1 MKKDVKSI
9 LKLTKKVVAKNV
21 YKKLK
26 KVKDK
31 NELKEAA
38 KYSLISA
45 LKKEEHEIRIQIKK
59 LEEELKHVFFAK
71 NKALL
76 IPSKIKHLQVEF
88 DKKEFDK
95 LLKLLKETKK
105 EISLIQDKI

>member
-9 LKLTKKVVAKNV
+9 LKLAKKIVAKDV

-26 KVKDK
+26 KVKDEE
-31 NELKEAA
+31 ELREAA

-45 LKKEEHEIRIQIKK
+45 LKKEEHEINNQIKK
-59 LEEELKHVFFAK
+59 FEEESKDVFFAK

-88 DKKEFDK
+88 DKKEFEK
-95 LLKLLKETKK
+95 LMELLKEAKK
-105 EISLIQDKI
+105 EVANLL

>member
-9 LKLTKKVVAKNV
+9 LKLAKKIVSKET

-26 KVKDK
+26 KIKYEG
-31 NELKEAA
+31 ELEGAA
-38 KYSLISA
+38 KYALISS
-45 LKKEEHEIRIQIKK
+45 LKKEESEINNQIKK
-59 LEEELKHVFFAK
+59 LQEKSKDVFFAK

-88 DKKEFDK
+88 DEKEFDK
-95 LLKLLKETKK
+95 LIELLKETKK
-105 EISLIQDKI
+105 EIAKVNV